1 MKSIDRK
8 REDNNKWQKKK
19 EYFYNP
25 IDFDKNVAV
34 GVQLPFG
41 KPNGLFSW
49 DYTTEEQA
57 VSNLKNLLL
66 TERVKRAF
74 QPLFG
79 SDVYTQNNFENIDI
93 NLNERISET
102 LSEDIKFWL
111 PYIVIDNIGI
121 ETNPDRNFVRIELRF
136 RVTEKRCKPTDN
148 IICRFC
154 GSTIE

>member
-1 MKSIDRK
+1 MAKQR
-8 REDNNKWQKKK
+8 K

-34 GVQLPFG
+34 GVKLPFG
-41 KPNGLFSW
+41 KPNGLFTQSF
-49 DYTTEEQA
+49 TTEEQA

-66 TERVKRAF
+66 TRKGERPF

-79 SDVYTQNNFENIDI
+79 SDVYSQLFENIDL

-121 ETNPDRNFVRIELRF
+121 ETNPDRNFVRIELSF
-136 RVTEKRCKPTDN
+136 RVTEQGAN
-148 IICRFC
+148 QQIILFIDSA